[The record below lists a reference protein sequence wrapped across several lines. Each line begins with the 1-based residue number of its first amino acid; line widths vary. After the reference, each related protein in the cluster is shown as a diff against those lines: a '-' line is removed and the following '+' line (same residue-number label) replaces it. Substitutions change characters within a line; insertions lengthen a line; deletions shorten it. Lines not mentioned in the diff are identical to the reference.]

1 MACPISLFLG
11 NSQGLILQPKISRP
25 CSAYKHIILGAPQQL
40 SGLPLRHVAAVKLL
54 GIDEVYTIRLIYLNE
69 DKILANPGIGR
80 CHVGYS
86 ETILVQPKGR
96 PVLGARRARS
106 AGGVWLRG
114 VLAGIF
120 EAVIR
125 IGRFRRIEL

>member
-1 MACPISLFLG
+1 
-11 NSQGLILQPKISRP
+11 
-25 CSAYKHIILGAPQQL
+25 
-40 SGLPLRHVAAVKLL
+40 VAAAKLL
-54 GIDEVYTIRLIYLNE
+54 GIDEAHTSRLSYINE
-69 DKILANPGIGR
+69 DNIPANPGIGR

-96 PVLGARRARS
+96 PVLEARRARS
-106 AGGVWLRG
+106 AGGVRLRG

-120 EAVIR
+120 DAVIR